1 MKEYNKHIISATL
14 IQVANTYCNILV
26 ILSRGPVTMK
36 STLKRNNIN
45 DQTIKEKNIISMH

>member
-26 ILSRGPVTMK
+26 ILSRRPVTMK